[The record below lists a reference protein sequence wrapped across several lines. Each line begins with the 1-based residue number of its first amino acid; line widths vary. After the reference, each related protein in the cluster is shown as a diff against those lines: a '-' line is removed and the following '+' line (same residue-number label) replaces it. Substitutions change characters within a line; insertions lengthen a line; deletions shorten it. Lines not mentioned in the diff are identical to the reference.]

1 MLKRFLIYGITGW
14 GMEILWTGLGSL
26 INGDLRLMGYSN
38 IWMLLVYGLAV
49 FLEPLHDIIRGWNIF
64 ARGIIWAVLIWGI
77 EYTSGLLLY
86 LLLGVHPWLYS
97 GPFSVD
103 GLITLA
109 YAPAWCIAGLLF
121 ERIHNSLDA
130 YGVA

>member
-86 LLLGVHPWLYS
+86 FLLGVHPWLYS

-109 YAPAWCIAGLLF
+109 FAPAWSIAGLLF